1 MANFLSTLVFFAFL
15 GAGFHLQW
23 FSWHQVLNFVI
34 GFCGLSG
41 LIMILSRPW
50 DLYFEARNL
59 RLKQEEKTASGQGV
73 TDSDR
78 KYIERL
84 VPRLLALCLVLHLLA
99 ALAASAVS
107 LYTGGNLGYW
117 FAAFFLL
124 STLFRPVGAFYQHQ
138 KKKLT
143 ELSDR
148 CEVPEFRR
156 QEVLQRLDSLESRLT
171 DLQHGMEEKFLEQKR
186 QTERLQ
192 QDLEGIRSQFVS
204 ESRRYF
210 DSVDRVCNE
219 FEKAVSKVSED
230 QELLR
235 GIRALIHLIKSTP

>member
-15 GAGFHLQW
+15 GAGFHLHW

-59 RLKQEEKTASGQGV
+59 RLKQDEKTASGQEV

-78 KYIERL
+78 QYIENL
-84 VPRLLALCLVLHLLA
+84 VPRLLLLCLLLHGLA
-99 ALAASAVS
+99 ALAAAGTSI
-107 LYTGGNLGYW
+107 YTGGNLGYW
-117 FAAFFLL
+117 FSAFFLL
-124 STLFRPVGAFYQHQ
+124 STVFRPVGAFYLHQ

-148 CEVPEFRR
+148 CEIPEFRR
-156 QEVLQRLDSLESRLT
+156 QEVLQRLDSLEYKLS
-171 DLQHGMEEKFLEQKR
+171 DLQQGMEEKSLEQKR
-186 QTERLQ
+186 QTQRLQ
-192 QDLEGIRSQFVS
+192 EDLEGIRSHFVS